1 MTPTTLPQ
9 YVAAW
14 LPELIAAAGNTLRM
28 AIFAF
33 LVAICLGLILALTRL
48 SGRPILAGVAAFYV
62 EIIRGAP
69 ALALLFLIYFGLPS
83 LGLVLPAFLA
93 AVVGLG
99 MNGGAY
105 VSEIYRAGISAV
117 DRGQREAAQTIGMT
131 SGQTMRY
138 VILPQA
144 VRIVLPPIGNY
155 AIGLLKD
162 TSVASLIGASELT
175 LRARD
180 LSSEYFMPMQIYIL
194 SGAVYFIMAAPL
206 SAGVR
211 YLERRLRQGR

>member
-1 MTPTTLPQ
+1 MPTTLPQ
-9 YVAAW
+9 YVATW
-14 LPELIAAAGNTLRM
+14 LPEMIAAAGNTLRM
-28 AIFAF
+28 AVLAF
-33 LVAICLGLILALTRL
+33 VFAICLGLVLALARL
-48 SGRPILAGVAAFYV
+48 SGRRVLAGAALTYV
-62 EIIRGAP
+62 EVIRGAP

-83 LGLVLPAFLA
+83 LGVVLPAFLA
-93 AVVGLG
+93 AVIGLG

-131 SGQTMRY
+131 GRQTMRY
-138 VILPQA
+138 IILPQA
-144 VRIVLPPIGNY
+144 ARIVLPPIGNY

-180 LSSEYFMPMQIYIL
+180 LSSEYFMPMQIYLL
-194 SGAVYFIMAAPL
+194 SGAIYFVMAAPL

-211 YLERRLRQGR
+211 YLERRLRRGR

>member
-1 MTPTTLPQ
+1 MPTTLPQ
-9 YVAAW
+9 YVAIW
-14 LPELIAAAGNTLRM
+14 LPEMIVAAGNTLRM
-28 AIFAF
+28 AVFAF
-33 LVAICLGLILALTRL
+33 VFALCLGLVLALARL
-48 SGRPILAGVAAFYV
+48 SGRRVLAGAAMTYV
-62 EIIRGAP
+62 EVIRGAP

-83 LGLVLPAFLA
+83 LGVVLPAFLA
-93 AVVGLG
+93 AVIGLG

-131 SGQTMRY
+131 GGQTMRY
-138 VILPQA
+138 IILPQA
-144 VRIVLPPIGNY
+144 ARIVLPPIGNY

-180 LSSEYFMPMQIYIL
+180 LSSEYFMPMQIYLL
-194 SGAVYFIMAAPL
+194 SGAIYFVMAAPL

-211 YLERRLRQGR
+211 YLERRLRRGR

>member
-1 MTPTTLPQ
+1 MIPTTLPQ
-9 YVAAW
+9 YVATW

-33 LVAICLGLILALTRL
+33 LVAISLGLILALTRL

-105 VSEIYRAGISAV
+105 VSEIYRAGIGAV

-194 SGAVYFIMAAPL
+194 SGAIYFIMAAPL

>member
-1 MTPTTLPQ
+1 MPTTLPQ
-9 YVAAW
+9 YVATW
-14 LPELIAAAGNTLRM
+14 LPEMIAAAGNTLRM
-28 AIFAF
+28 AVLAF
-33 LVAICLGLILALTRL
+33 VFAICLGLVLALARL
-48 SGRPILAGVAAFYV
+48 SGRRVLAGAALTYV
-62 EIIRGAP
+62 EVIRGAP

-83 LGLVLPAFLA
+83 LGVVLPAFLA
-93 AVVGLG
+93 AVIGLG

-105 VSEIYRAGISAV
+105 VSEIYRAGLSAV

-131 SGQTMRY
+131 GRQTMRY
-138 VILPQA
+138 IILPQA
-144 VRIVLPPIGNY
+144 ARIVLPPIGNY

-180 LSSEYFMPMQIYIL
+180 LSSEYFMPMQIYLL
-194 SGAVYFIMAAPL
+194 SGAIYFVMAAPL

-211 YLERRLRQGR
+211 YLERRLRRGR

>member
-1 MTPTTLPQ
+1 MPTTLPQ
-9 YVAAW
+9 YVATW
-14 LPELIAAAGNTLRM
+14 LPEMIAAAGNTLRM
-28 AIFAF
+28 AVLAF
-33 LVAICLGLILALTRL
+33 VFAICLGLVLALARL
-48 SGRPILAGVAAFYV
+48 SGRRVLAGAALTYV
-62 EIIRGAP
+62 EVIRGAP

-83 LGLVLPAFLA
+83 LGVVLPAFLA
-93 AVVGLG
+93 AVIGLG

-131 SGQTMRY
+131 GRQTMRY
-138 VILPQA
+138 IILPQA
-144 VRIVLPPIGNY
+144 ARIVLPPIGNY

-180 LSSEYFMPMQIYIL
+180 LSSEYFMPMQIYLL
-194 SGAVYFIMAAPL
+194 SGAIYFVMAAPL

-211 YLERRLRQGR
+211 CLERRLRRGR

>member
-1 MTPTTLPQ
+1 MPTTLPQ
-9 YVAAW
+9 YVATW
-14 LPELIAAAGNTLRM
+14 LPEMIAAAGNTLRM
-28 AIFAF
+28 AVFAF
-33 LVAICLGLILALTRL
+33 VFAICLGLVLALARL
-48 SGRPILAGVAAFYV
+48 SGRRILAGAALTYV
-62 EIIRGAP
+62 EVIRGAP

-83 LGLVLPAFLA
+83 LGIVLPAFLA
-93 AVVGLG
+93 AVIGLG

-138 VILPQA
+138 IILPQA
-144 VRIVLPPIGNY
+144 AQIVLPPIGNY

-180 LSSEYFMPMQIYIL
+180 LSSEYFMPMQIYLL
-194 SGAVYFIMAAPL
+194 SGAIYFVMAAPL

-211 YLERRLRQGR
+211 YLERRLRRGR